1 MEIADLIRKLETTTL
16 SIGGAEAVTL
26 ERLRL
31 LYAAVEK
38 SQHAIEL
45 NPLFQELKQFWL
57 ESIDWCSQL
66 SRDIERLLIL
76 QEELAAGG

>member
-1 MEIADLIRKLETTTL
+1 MEIEALIRKLETATL

-31 LYAAVEK
+31 LRAAVEK
-38 SQHAIEL
+38 SPHAIEL
-45 NPLFQELKQFWL
+45 SPLFQELKQFWL
-57 ESIDWCSQL
+57 DSIDWCSQL

-76 QEELAAGG
+76 QEELALGG

>member
-1 MEIADLIRKLETTTL
+1 MEIAALIRKLETTTL
-16 SIGGAEAVTL
+16 SIGGVEAVTL

-31 LYAAVEK
+31 LHAAVEK

-45 NPLFQELKQFWL
+45 SPLFQELEQFWL
-57 ESIDWCSQL
+57 DSIDWCSQL